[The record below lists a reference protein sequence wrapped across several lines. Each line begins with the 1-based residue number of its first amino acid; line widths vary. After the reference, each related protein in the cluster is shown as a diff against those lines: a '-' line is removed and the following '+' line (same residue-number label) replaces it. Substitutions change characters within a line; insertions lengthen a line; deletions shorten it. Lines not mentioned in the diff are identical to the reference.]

1 MPRNKLTAAP
11 GDPQMAGATRVGNA
25 CNFTV
30 EADADAS
37 VSLLIY
43 RKNAA
48 EPEYT
53 FELGEAYRTGRLFSA
68 RITPFDSSL
77 YEYNYS
83 INGTVRPDPCARRM
97 NGLRQFGVRPE
108 NSGPHAVRCGFLSD
122 NPYAWHDGD
131 YAPPRYRDMI
141 LYKVH
146 VRGYTRARTSLGRKK
161 GTFAG
166 LTQMIPY
173 WTELGINA
181 LELMPAYEFDE
192 FPRPKGQ
199 ENTGFVNIRQEPTG
213 RVNYWGYGPGQ
224 YFSPK
229 QAYCA
234 GSDPE
239 AEVCALVD
247 ALHQAGI
254 ACIMEFY
261 FPAGTTPLTVLQ
273 ILHFWRMHY
282 HIDGFHLLGDG
293 VPLNAV
299 LQDALLADTLIMATG
314 ADPGIL
320 MRGRGGKAP
329 VRRVFAEYNA
339 GFLEDMRRFL
349 KSDEG
354 MVEQVKYR
362 LGRTDSNYA
371 VINFMAYQDGFTL
384 MDAVSYNYK
393 HNEANG
399 EENHDGSEFNYSWN
413 CGTEGPTR
421 RQAIRQLRQSQICNA
436 FAMVLFAQEVPMI
449 YGGDEFGNSQDGNNN
464 AYCQDNPT
472 GWVDWKAFKKNE
484 AIYSFVRQAI
494 AFRKAHP
501 VLHLGTDVPRQL
513 YQGRG
518 FPVVSFHGERAWF
531 CSSENYSRLLG
542 VMYSGPCALMPD
554 GSPDDYLYV
563 AYNFHWEERELALPN
578 LPGPLVWK
586 KVMDTAAGP
595 DQWDFSA
602 DERMYEKIL
611 EIAPRSIVVLMGV
624 PGPEEEE
631 ARDVRDSVHGSEEGF
646 SGTPD
651 GEHGSEER
659 AVQSDGLRG
668 SEEEFHGTTVGM
680 RGAEEEL
687 HGTTAGMR
695 GTEEE
700 LHETSAGLHG
710 SETVD
715 EVPAGLGGSEAAD
728 EALAGPGGSEAVH
741 GAQAGLHDSEKD
753 FAIEIQASG
762 GQTRKGEPVL

>member
-1 MPRNKLTAAP
+1 MARNKLIAVP
-11 GDPQMAGATRVGNA
+11 GDPQMAGAARVGDA
-25 CNFTV
+25 FNFTI
-30 EADADAS
+30 EAAQDAR

-43 RKNAA
+43 RKNAGR
-48 EPEYT
+48 PEYT
-53 FELGEAYRTGRLFSA
+53 FELGEAFRTGRLFSA
-68 RITPFDSSL
+68 RIASFDPAL

-83 INGTVRPDPCARRM
+83 IDGVVRPDPCARRM
-97 NGLRQFGVRPE
+97 NGLRQFGVRAGE
-108 NSGPHAVRCGFLSD
+108 DDPHGVRCGFLSD
-122 NPYAWHDGD
+122 TPYAWHDGE
-131 YAPPRYRDMI
+131 YAPPGYRDMI

-146 VRGYTRARTSLGRKK
+146 VRGYTRARANIGRKK

-192 FPRPKGQ
+192 FPRPSQRQG
-199 ENTGFVNIRQEPTG
+199 TGLVNIRTEPTG
-213 RVNYWGYGPGQ
+213 RINYWGYGPGQ

-234 GSDPE
+234 SADPE

-299 LQDALLADTLIMATG
+299 LQDALLADTMIMAAG
-314 ADPGIL
+314 ADPGL
-320 MRGRGGKAP
+320 LHAGREGKTP
-329 VRRVFAEYNA
+329 IRRVFAEYNA

-362 LGRTDSNYA
+362 LGRTDSRYA

-421 RQAIRQLRQSQICNA
+421 RQAIRQLRLSQICNA

-484 AIYSFVRQAI
+484 VIYDFVRQAI

-501 VLHLGTDVPRQL
+501 VLHLGEDLSRPRFR
-513 YQGRG
+513 GRG
-518 FPVVSFHGERAWF
+518 FPVMSFHGERAWF

-542 VMYSGPCALMPD
+542 VMYSGPRTLMPD
-554 GSPDDYLYV
+554 SAQDDHLYV
-563 AYNFHWEERELALPN
+563 AYNFHWEEREVALPN
-578 LPGPLVWK
+578 LPDQLVWK
-586 KVMDTAAGP
+586 KVLDTSAGP
-595 DQWDFSA
+595 DQWDFST
-602 DERMYEKIL
+602 DGRTYEKIL
-611 EIAPRSIVVLMGV
+611 EMAPRSIIVLQGI
-624 PGPEEEE
+624 PGPEKTGQMDE
-631 ARDVRDSVHGSEEGF
+631 AE
-646 SGTPD
+646 
-651 GEHGSEER
+651 
-659 AVQSDGLRG
+659 L
-668 SEEEFHGTTVGM
+668 EEFLSVQ
-680 RGAEEEL
+680 EESP
-687 HGTTAGMR
+687 
-695 GTEEE
+695 EE
-700 LHETSAGLHG
+700 
-710 SETVD
+710 D
-715 EVPAGLGGSEAAD
+715 EEV
-728 EALAGPGGSEAVH
+728 
-741 GAQAGLHDSEKD
+741 QAPEGD
-753 FAIEIQASG
+753 
-762 GQTRKGEPVL
+762 